1 MKSLAKVLLLVTVVL
16 FLAPGL
22 VLADPND
29 TDATCSV
36 TVTVDNIM
44 EWSGNFSG
52 IDLGTI
58 TSQGDIVDGN
68 DTTTLYTN
76 GNVDITADNTAT
88 AQLSNGDPNSSDT
101 LVTEYKLTYDGD
113 GASATGGST
122 VDWTEYDTF
131 LSSASVVTHISEDGA
146 VEVRL
151 WARASNPAGEVA
163 DAGSY
168 GATQTLT
175 ASWGTQ

>member
-1 MKSLAKVLLLVTVVL
+1 MKTLAKVLLLVTVAL
-16 FLAPGL
+16 CLTPGL

-44 EWSGNFSG
+44 EWSGNFPTG
-52 IDLGTI
+52 IAMANI
-58 TSQGDIVDGN
+58 TAQSTVVDGN

-76 GNVDITADNTAT
+76 GNVDITTAGTAVLTNT
-88 AQLSNGDPNSSDT
+88 DPNSADV

-122 VDWTEYDTF
+122 VDWTAYDSF
-131 LSSASVVTHISEDGA
+131 LTSASVITHISEDGA
-146 VEVRL
+146 VDVTL
-151 WARASNPAGEVA
+151 WARASNPAGEVV

-168 GATQTLT
+168 SATQTLT
-175 ASWGTQ
+175 AAWGTQ

>member
-1 MKSLAKVLLLVTVVL
+1 MKTLAKVLLLVTVVL
-16 FLAPGL
+16 CLTPGL
-22 VLADPND
+22 VLADPNN

-52 IDLGTI
+52 INLANI
-58 TSQGDIVDGN
+58 TAQSTVVDGN
-68 DTTTLYTN
+68 DTTDLYTN
-76 GNVDITADNTAT
+76 GNVDITTAGTAVLTNT
-88 AQLSNGDPNSSDT
+88 DPNSADV

-122 VDWTEYDTF
+122 VDWTAYDSF
-131 LSSASVVTHISEDGA
+131 LTSASVVTHFSEDGA

-168 GATQTLT
+168 SATQTLT
-175 ASWGTQ
+175 AAWGTQ